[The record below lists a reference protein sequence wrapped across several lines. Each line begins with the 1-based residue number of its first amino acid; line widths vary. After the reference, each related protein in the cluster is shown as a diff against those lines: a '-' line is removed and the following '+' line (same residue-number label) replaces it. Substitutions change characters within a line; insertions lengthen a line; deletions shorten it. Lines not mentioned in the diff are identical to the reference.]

1 MNLLTHIR
9 SVKLNSLFMNYAFY
23 TLFLFYGLNL
33 KAQSDLL
40 CQGNYWT
47 EDEAVQRMAEFK
59 SHWKTQKEWEARA
72 EVIRQGILD
81 GLKWDKMPSVS
92 QAPKIILGPEQIKN
106 GYKLQNI
113 ALESFPGFYVTGNLY
128 SPLNLEPPYAGVL
141 STHGH
146 FENARFTAEEQL
158 RNAALAQMGAV
169 VFAYDMIGYG
179 ESNQIDHKMPIALL
193 LQTWNSKRVL
203 DYFELRADIDPNRI
217 AISGAS
223 GGGTQSFVLG
233 AIDPR
238 IKVSVPV
245 VQVSAHFFGGCVCE
259 SGMPIH
265 KSADHQT
272 NNVEIAALMAPKPQF
287 IVSDGADWTKNTP
300 SVEFPYLKKVYQTY
314 QSESA
319 IQNAHFENEKHDY
332 GPSKRDVAYRFLS
345 QKLNLPRGLNTDQDP
360 YDESTIDVVE
370 QSDLM
375 LFHGGNRPKNEL
387 KGNEAV
393 LSYLQIQP

>member
-1 MNLLTHIR
+1 MKPFLIL
-9 SVKLNSLFMNYAFY
+9 SLYFLGATLYAQ
-23 TLFLFYGLNL
+23 NE
-33 KAQSDLL
+33 LL
-40 CQGNYWT
+40 CQGSYWT
-47 EDEAVQRMAEFK
+47 ESEAKVVMEEFK
-59 SHWKTQKEWEARA
+59 SEWNSQADWEQRA
-72 EVIRQGILD
+72 AIIRQGILE
-81 GLKWDKMPSVS
+81 GLQWNRMPKVPKKPKVIIS
-92 QAPKIILGPEQIKN
+92 QKVNKN
-106 GYKLQNI
+106 GYAVQNI

-128 SPLNLEPPYAGVL
+128 TPLNLSPPYAAVL

-146 FENARFTAEEQL
+146 FEGGRFTENEQK

-169 VFAYDMIGYG
+169 VFAYDMVGYG
-179 ESNQIDHKMPIALL
+179 ESNQIDHKMPLALL

-203 DYFELRADIDPNRI
+203 DYLTARKDIDSNRI
-217 AISGAS
+217 GISGAS
-223 GGGTQSFVLG
+223 GGGTQAFVLS
-233 AIDPR
+233 AIDSR
-238 IKVSVPV
+238 IAVSVPV

-272 NNVEIAALMAPKPQF
+272 NNVEIAALMAPKPQL
-287 IVSDGADWTKNTP
+287 IVSDGADWTKNTL

-314 QSESA
+314 QSEST

-345 QKLNLPRGLNTDQDP
+345 QKLNLPRGLKTDQDP

-375 LFHGGNRPKNEL
+375 LFQGGNRPKNEL
-387 KGNEAV
+387 KGTEAV

>member
-1 MNLLTHIR
+1 
-9 SVKLNSLFMNYAFY
+9 
-23 TLFLFYGLNL
+23 
-33 KAQSDLL
+33 
-40 CQGNYWT
+40 
-47 EDEAVQRMAEFK
+47 
-59 SHWKTQKEWEARA
+59 
-72 EVIRQGILD
+72 
-81 GLKWDKMPSVS
+81 
-92 QAPKIILGPEQIKN
+92 
-106 GYKLQNI
+106 
-113 ALESFPGFYVTGNLY
+113 
-128 SPLNLEPPYAGVL
+128 
-141 STHGH
+141 
-146 FENARFTAEEQL
+146 
-158 RNAALAQMGAV
+158 
-169 VFAYDMIGYG
+169 
-179 ESNQIDHKMPIALL
+179 
-193 LQTWNSKRVL
+193 
-203 DYFELRADIDPNRI
+203 
-217 AISGAS
+217 
-223 GGGTQSFVLG
+223 
-233 AIDPR
+233 
-238 IKVSVPV
+238 
-245 VQVSAHFFGGCVCE
+245 VSAHFFGGCVCE

-272 NNVEIAALMAPKPQF
+272 NNVEIAALMAPKPQL

>member
-1 MNLLTHIR
+1 MKPFLIL
-9 SVKLNSLFMNYAFY
+9 SLYFLGATLYAQNE
-23 TLFLFYGLNL
+23 LI
-33 KAQSDLL
+33 
-40 CQGNYWT
+40 CQGSYWS
-47 EDEAVQRMAEFK
+47 ESEAKVVMEEFK
-59 SHWKTQKEWEARA
+59 SEWNSQADWEQRA
-72 EVIRQGILD
+72 AIIRQGILE
-81 GLKWDKMPSVS
+81 GLQWNRMPKV
-92 QAPKIILGPEQIKN
+92 PKKPKVIISPKVNKN
-106 GYKLQNI
+106 GYAVQNI

-128 SPLNLEPPYAGVL
+128 TPLNLNPPYAAVL

-146 FENARFTAEEQL
+146 FEGGRFTENEQK

-169 VFAYDMIGYG
+169 VFAYDMVGYG
-179 ESNQIDHKMPIALL
+179 ESNQIDHKMPLALL

-203 DYFELRADIDPNRI
+203 DYLTTRKDIDPNRI
-217 AISGAS
+217 GISGAS
-223 GGGTQSFVLG
+223 GGGTQAFVLS
-233 AIDPR
+233 AIDSR
-238 IKVSVPV
+238 IAVSVPV

-272 NNVEIAALMAPKPQF
+272 NNVEIAALMVPKPQL

-300 SVEFPYLKKVYQTY
+300 SVEFPYLKKVYQTF

-345 QKLNLPRGLNTDQDP
+345 QKLNLPRGLKTDQDP

-370 QSDLM
+370 QSGLM

>member
-1 MNLLTHIR
+1 MKPFLIL
-9 SVKLNSLFMNYAFY
+9 SLYFLGATLYAQ
-23 TLFLFYGLNL
+23 NE
-33 KAQSDLL
+33 LL

-47 EDEAVQRMAEFK
+47 ESEAKVVMEEFK
-59 SHWKTQKEWEARA
+59 SEWNSLADWEQRA
-72 EVIRQGILD
+72 AIIRQGILE
-81 GLKWDKMPSVS
+81 GLQWNRMPKV
-92 QAPKIILGPEQIKN
+92 PKKPKVIISPKVNKN
-106 GYKLQNI
+106 GYAVQNI

-128 SPLNLEPPYAGVL
+128 TPLNLSPPYAAVL

-146 FENARFTAEEQL
+146 FEGGRFTENEQK

-169 VFAYDMIGYG
+169 VFAYDMVGYG
-179 ESNQIDHKMPIALL
+179 ESNQIDHKMPLALL

-203 DYFELRADIDPNRI
+203 DYLTARKDIDPNRI
-217 AISGAS
+217 GISGAS
-223 GGGTQSFVLG
+223 GGGTQAFVLS
-233 AIDPR
+233 AIDSR
-238 IKVSVPV
+238 IALSVPV

-272 NNVEIAALMAPKPQF
+272 NNVEIAALMAPKPQL

-300 SVEFPYLKKVYQTY
+300 SVEFPYLKKVYHTY

>member
-1 MNLLTHIR
+1 MKPFLIL
-9 SVKLNSLFMNYAFY
+9 SLYFLGATLYAQ
-23 TLFLFYGLNL
+23 NE
-33 KAQSDLL
+33 LL
-40 CQGNYWT
+40 CQGSYWT
-47 EDEAVQRMAEFK
+47 ESEAKVVMEEFK
-59 SHWKTQKEWEARA
+59 SEWNSQADWEQRA
-72 EVIRQGILD
+72 AIIRQGILE
-81 GLKWDKMPSVS
+81 GLQWNRMPKV
-92 QAPKIILGPEQIKN
+92 PKKPKVIISPKVNKN
-106 GYKLQNI
+106 GYAVQNI

-128 SPLNLEPPYAGVL
+128 TPLNLSPPYAAVL

-146 FENARFTAEEQL
+146 FEGGRFTENEQK

-169 VFAYDMIGYG
+169 VFAYDMVGYG
-179 ESNQIDHKMPIALL
+179 ESNQIDHKMPLALL

-203 DYFELRADIDPNRI
+203 DYLTSQKDIDPNRI
-217 AISGAS
+217 GISGAS
-223 GGGTQSFVLG
+223 GGGTQAFVLS
-233 AIDPR
+233 AIDSR
-238 IKVSVPV
+238 IAVSVPV
-245 VQVSAHFFGGCVCE
+245 VQVSAYFFGGCVCE

-272 NNVEIAALMAPKPQF
+272 NNVEIAALMAPKPQL